1 MQLAMKNKVIAA
13 AMAAA
18 LCLCVAPAL
27 AMATP
32 AKAHAAGKTNINE
45 CDITVETEKYVAKTD
60 KWKDLAAYK
69 GGKAVKPKVVVTYY
83 EPGRYDEA
91 TGTHI
96 EGKIITLKKGK
107 DYTVTYKNNKKVGT
121 AMAIVKGKG
130 AYKGKS
136 IETFSISPKV
146 TKVTK
151 VKGAKKA
158 LTVSWKKLSAAQADG
173 YRVDVYTR
181 GDKYVT
187 TIDGKKY
194 TRYHYTF
201 VKSALVKDY
210 KKTST
215 TIKGLKAKTKYYVT
229 VAPYKMASG
238 TYNAITPVWNDKG
251 DKIIRRVTVTNPY
264 AGVYWGNTSD
274 YKAGKTK

>member
-1 MQLAMKNKVIAA
+1 
-13 AMAAA
+13 MAAA

-32 AKAHAAGKTNINE
+32 AKAHAAGKTNIDE

-69 GGKAVKPKVVVTYY
+69 SGKAVKPKVIVTYY

-91 TGTHI
+91 TGTRI
-96 EGKIITLKKGK
+96 EGKTVTLKKGK

-130 AYKGKS
+130 AYKGKT
-136 IETFSISPKV
+136 IETFSVSPKA

-173 YRVDVYTR
+173 YRINVYTR
-181 GDKYVT
+181 GDKYVA

-210 KKTST
+210 KKTSVT
-215 TIKGLKAKTKYYVT
+215 VKGLKAKTKYYVT
-229 VAPYKMASG
+229 VSPYKMASG
-238 TYNAITPVWNDKG
+238 TYDYIDRIWDNES

-264 AGVYWGNTSD
+264 ADVYWGVTSD

>member
-32 AKAHAAGKTNINE
+32 TKAHAAGKTDIHS
-45 CDITVETEKYVAKTD
+45 CDIDVQDGKYIEKTG
-60 KWKDLAAYK
+60 KWKDLTVYK
-69 GGKAVKPKVVVTYY
+69 GGKAVKPKVIVTYY

-91 TGTHI
+91 TDTYI
-96 EGKIITLKKGK
+96 KGKTVRLKNGK
-107 DYTVTYKNNKKVGT
+107 DYTATYKNNKKIGT
-121 AMAIVKGKG
+121 SVVIIKGKG
-130 AYKGKS
+130 AYKGT
-136 IETFSISPKV
+136 EVRTFSIDPKA

-158 LTVSWKKLSAAQADG
+158 LTVNWKKLSAAQADG
-173 YRVDVYTR
+173 YRVNVYTR
-181 GDKYVT
+181 GDKYTVNY
-187 TIDGKKY
+187 DGKTY
-194 TRYHYTF
+194 TRYHYSL
-201 VKSALVKDY
+201 VKSTLVKDY
-210 KKTST
+210 KKSSV

-238 TYNAITPVWNDKG
+238 TYNDIEPVWNDKG
-251 DKIIRRVTVTNPY
+251 DKITRYVTVTNPY
-264 AGVYWGNTSD
+264 AGVYWGDASD